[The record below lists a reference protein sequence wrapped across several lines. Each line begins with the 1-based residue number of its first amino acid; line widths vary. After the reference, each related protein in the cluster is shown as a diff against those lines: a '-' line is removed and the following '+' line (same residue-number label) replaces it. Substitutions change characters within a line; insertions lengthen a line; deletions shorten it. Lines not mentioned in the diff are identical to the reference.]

1 MPIKLT
7 PDEIHMIH
15 SIVTWK
21 SQLIKSDMNLFTSF
35 KRNKGNQ
42 RDCNSH
48 TVLKWECKFTNRSHK

>member
-42 RDCNSH
+42 RDLTYCIKMGMQ
-48 TVLKWECKFTNRSHK
+48 VHK